1 MLITIYEAFI
11 WAYLDYGDILYDQ
24 AFNNLFEEKL
34 ESVQY
39 HVCLGL
45 TGAIRGTSKK
55 TTYQEMGLESLP
67 DQRSC
72 RKFYLFYKVLEN

>member
-55 TTYQEMGLESLP
+55 KNLSRNGIGVPS
-67 DQRSC
+67 RST
-72 RKFYLFYKVLEN
+72 LV